1 MKPTKIRTTVTAT
14 VHSNRK
20 ICWNC
25 KRLSTKRFSAQKYK
39 KRKCKNCR
47 YVLQRFFF
55 YFFYLKENAKRTRKF
70 FFNFQAKI
78 NQKLLN
84 SKVFNFEHQ
93 GLYRNTK
100 KMNRLKSSGSAKAR
114 TMMNLHNNEAG
125 RRVSKMQFFT
135 NFTIVPL

>member
-1 MKPTKIRTTVTAT
+1 ME
-14 VHSNRK
+14 S
-20 ICWNC
+20 
-25 KRLSTKRFSAQKYK
+25 
-39 KRKCKNCR
+39 
-47 YVLQRFFF
+47 
-55 YFFYLKENAKRTRKF
+55 
-70 FFNFQAKI
+70 NFQAKI

-135 NFTIVPL
+135 HYSLSQFVPFRDEEEKCYNNSLT

>member
-1 MKPTKIRTTVTAT
+1 M
-14 VHSNRK
+14 
-20 ICWNC
+20 
-25 KRLSTKRFSAQKYK
+25 
-39 KRKCKNCR
+39 
-47 YVLQRFFF
+47 
-55 YFFYLKENAKRTRKF
+55 
-70 FFNFQAKI
+70 QAKI

-135 NFTIVPL
+135 HISLFHFIPLYTKRNAKILSLNLKKFSLNFLQQKLVNEHKKLFQSI